1 MTPAPRITIHQMTPD
16 GGSLVSFR
24 SPPTPAPTANQ
35 IVGDLIHDIASA
47 ITLILFFVAAIVLAI
62 NFHGGTI

>member
-1 MTPAPRITIHQMTPD
+1 MTPSPRITITQIHPD

-24 SPPTPAPTANQ
+24 RPPTPTANQ

-47 ITLILFFVAAIVLAI
+47 ITIVLFFVAAIVLAI